1 VVELAHHYSFRV
13 GNMKLIYAIED
24 FKSKGGNLSKL
35 VVTLLEQYFFGD
47 LDIKTASKDL
57 IELRKIKNGFEEW
70 LRRGKEYFTKII
82 ELEDRML
89 KKVEG
94 EAAEQEKEL
103 VEDLKNLFIEVVN
116 DGVES
121 LINTAQK
128 IGRDPKDLIYVRLNE
143 WAMRNNISLSEAERL
158 LLKAVPEFESILN

>member
-1 VVELAHHYSFRV
+1 MELAHHYSFRV

-57 IELRKIKNGFEEW
+57 VELRKIKNGLEEW
-70 LRRGKEYFTKII
+70 IRKGKEYFSKVI

-89 KKVEG
+89 KKVEE

-103 VEDLKNLFIEVVN
+103 VDDLKNLFSEVIN
-116 DGVES
+116 EGVES
-121 LINTAQK
+121 FINTAQK
-128 IGRDPKDLIYVRLNE
+128 IGREPKDLIYVRLND
-143 WAMRNNISLSEAERL
+143 WAIRNNISIVEAERL
-158 LLKAVPEFESILN
+158 LLKAIPEFESILR